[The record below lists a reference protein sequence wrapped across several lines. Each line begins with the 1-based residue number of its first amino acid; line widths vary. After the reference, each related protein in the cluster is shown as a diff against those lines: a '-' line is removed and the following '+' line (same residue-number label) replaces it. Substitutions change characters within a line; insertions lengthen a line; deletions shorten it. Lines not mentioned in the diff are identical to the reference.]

1 VPLKTNET
9 TDVVRSDAENN
20 VDASVIAVI
29 NQKGGVGKTTTA
41 VNLGHA
47 LALAGRR
54 VLALDLDPQSHLTSA
69 LGVDVA
75 TPGMDAVL
83 LDGAALV
90 DYRVSAR
97 EGLDMVPA
105 GRGLANVEH
114 LTEGGKTRGLRLR
127 AALDACDEDYD
138 AVIMDCPPSAGL
150 LGMNALFAASE
161 LLIPVSSDYLALH
174 SLSRFM
180 ETLGFVEET
189 LRRPLPR
196 RVVMTR
202 YHAQRRLAREVRGK
216 LSEYFQGR
224 LLDTAI
230 RENVALA
237 ECPSFGETIFDYQLG
252 SHGAEDYRRLAEEMT
267 GAQWH

>member
-1 VPLKTNET
+1 M
-9 TDVVRSDAENN
+9 
-20 VDASVIAVI
+20 

-41 VNLGHA
+41 VNLAHA
-47 LALAGRR
+47 LALGKQR
-54 VLALDLDPQSHLTSA
+54 VLALDLDPQAHLTTA
-69 LGVDVA
+69 LGVDAA

-83 LDGAALV
+83 LEGASLL
-90 DYRVSAR
+90 DYRLNAR
-97 EGLDMVPA
+97 DGLDLVPA
-105 GRGLANVEH
+105 GRGLVNVEH
-114 LTEGGKTRGLRLR
+114 LSEGGKARGMHLRT
-127 AALDACDEDYD
+127 ALDACDESYD
-138 AVIMDCPPSAGL
+138 VVIIDCPPSAGL

-180 ETLGFVEET
+180 ETLSFVEET

-202 YHAQRRLAREVRGK
+202 FHTQRRLAREVRER
-216 LSEYFQGR
+216 LAEHFQDR

-237 ECPSFGETIFDYQLG
+237 ECPSFGETIFEYQNN
-252 SHGAEDYRRLAEEMT
+252 SHGAEDYRQLAEEMV
-267 GAQWH
+267 ASQWH